1 MSTTAAYRA
10 EWSLDFLLSNAT
22 EESRT
27 ATIGGATV
35 VIPNEY
41 KFGHIDT
48 IRDYV
53 NRVIDRVNADLGT
66 NHGHV
71 TVTEGRKT
79 LCKKAYYINGNI
91 TVPQRDKGEWAWRQT
106 VVLHEV
112 AHHLTPWH
120 GHDSVF
126 TGMLA
131 YLFDEFIGPEAG
143 FMYRVLLS
151 NEGINPTQPRKAS
164 A

>member
-10 EWSLDFLLSNAT
+10 EWNLGSILKNST
-22 EESRT
+22 EDSRT
-27 ATIGGATV
+27 ATVGGATLV
-35 VIPNEY
+35 VPNEY

-66 NHGHV
+66 TFTHV
-71 TVTEGRKT
+71 TVTEGRSN
-79 LCKKAYYINGNI
+79 LCKKAYYRAGQI
-91 TVPQRDKGEWAWRQT
+91 TIPQKGKGEWAWRQT

-112 AHHLTPWH
+112 AHHLTPGH

-131 YLFDEFIGPEAG
+131 YLFDEFIGAEAG

-151 NEGINPTQPRKAS
+151 HEGINPTQPRKAS